1 MSLIKNSL
9 SNSVSKILQDLEESS
24 PNTRASLN
32 ELYPI
37 KFGLQIDKHK
47 ELFFDIDTNKKEISF
62 SKIENPQ
69 FFIKA
74 SSKDLLEL
82 LLKEKINKQMI
93 IGDEEIAI
101 VFLNLVIK
109 SEVDLMYL
117 IDKYLGSYAAFA
129 SSQVY
134 KSIKT
139 LEKEPEGRSDSVHA
153 KLRELNIRVDRLE
166 MERTI

>member
-9 SNSVSKILQDLEESS
+9 SNSISKILQDLEESS

-32 ELYPI
+32 ELYPM

-47 ELFFDIDTNKKEISF
+47 ELFFDIDINKKEVSF

-166 MERTI
+166 MERML

>member
-9 SNSVSKILQDLEESS
+9 SNSISKILQDLEESS

-93 IGDEEIAI
+93 VGDEEIAI
-101 VFLNLVIK
+101 VFLNLLIK

-129 SSQVY
+129 SSQAY

>member
-9 SNSVSKILQDLEESS
+9 SNSISKILQDLEESS

-47 ELFFDIDTNKKEISF
+47 ELFFDIDINKKEISF

-93 IGDEEIAI
+93 VGDEEIAI
-101 VFLNLVIK
+101 VFLNLLIK

-139 LEKEPEGRSDSVHA
+139 IEKEPEGRSDSVHA

>member
-9 SNSVSKILQDLEESS
+9 SNSISKILQDLEESS

-47 ELFFDIDTNKKEISF
+47 ELFFDIDINKKEVSF
-62 SKIENPQ
+62 SRIKNPQ
-69 FFIKA
+69 FFIKG

-139 LEKEPEGRSDSVHA
+139 IEKEPEGRSDSVHA

>member
-9 SNSVSKILQDLEESS
+9 SNSISKILQDLEESS

-47 ELFFDIDTNKKEISF
+47 ELFFDIGTNKKEISF

-139 LEKEPEGRSDSVHA
+139 IEKEPEGRSDSVHA

>member
-9 SNSVSKILQDLEESS
+9 SNFISKILRDLEESS

-37 KFGLQIDKHK
+37 KFGLQIDNHK

>member
-1 MSLIKNSL
+1 MSLIKNSI
-9 SNSVSKILQDLEESS
+9 SNSVSKILQDFEESS

-47 ELFFDIDTNKKEISF
+47 ELFFDIDINKKKVSF
-62 SKIENPQ
+62 SKIDNPQ

-101 VFLNLVIK
+101 VFLSLVIK
-109 SEVDLMYL
+109 SEVDLIYL

-139 LEKEPEGRSDSVHA
+139 LEKEPDGRSDSVHA

-166 MERTI
+166 MEKTI

>member
-9 SNSVSKILQDLEESS
+9 SNSVSKILQVLEESS
-24 PNTRASLN
+24 PNTRASLS

-47 ELFFDIDTNKKEISF
+47 ELFFNIDINKKEVSF
-62 SKIENPQ
+62 SKIDSPQ

-101 VFLNLVIK
+101 VFLGLVIK
-109 SEVDLMYL
+109 SEVDLIYL
-117 IDKYLGSYAAFA
+117 TEKYLGSYAAFA

-134 KSIKT
+134 KSIKA
-139 LEKEPEGRSDSVHA
+139 LEKKPDNRPDFVHS
-153 KLRELNIRVDRLE
+153 KLRELSIRVDRLE
-166 MERTI
+166 MEKTI

>member
-9 SNSVSKILQDLEESS
+9 SNSISKILQDLEESS

-74 SSKDLLEL
+74 SSKDLLKL

-109 SEVDLMYL
+109 SEVDLIYL

-129 SSQVY
+129 SSQAY

>member
-9 SNSVSKILQDLEESS
+9 SNSISKILQDLEESS

-32 ELYPI
+32 ELYPVR
-37 KFGLQIDKHK
+37 FGLQIDKHK
-47 ELFFDIDTNKKEISF
+47 ELFFDIDINKKEVSF

-139 LEKEPEGRSDSVHA
+139 IEKEPEGRSDSVHA

>member
-9 SNSVSKILQDLEESS
+9 SNSISKILQDLEESS

-129 SSQVY
+129 SSQAY

>member
-9 SNSVSKILQDLEESS
+9 SNSISKILQDLEESS

-47 ELFFDIDTNKKEISF
+47 ELFFDIDINKKEISF

-82 LLKEKINKQMI
+82 LIKEKINKQMI

-101 VFLNLVIK
+101 VFLNLLIK

-129 SSQVY
+129 SSQIY

>member
-9 SNSVSKILQDLEESS
+9 SNSISKILQDLEESS

-47 ELFFDIDTNKKEISF
+47 ELFFDIDVNKKEMGF

-82 LLKEKINKQMI
+82 LLKKKINKQMI

-109 SEVDLMYL
+109 SEIDLMYL

-139 LEKEPEGRSDSVHA
+139 IEKEPEGRSDSVHA

>member
-9 SNSVSKILQDLEESS
+9 SNSISKILQDLEESS

-139 LEKEPEGRSDSVHA
+139 MEKEPEGRSDSVHA

>member
-9 SNSVSKILQDLEESS
+9 SNSISKILQDLEESS

-47 ELFFDIDTNKKEISF
+47 ELFFDIDINKKEISF

-129 SSQVY
+129 SSQIY

-139 LEKEPEGRSDSVHA
+139 TEKEPEGRSDSVHA

>member
-9 SNSVSKILQDLEESS
+9 SNSISKILQDLEESS

-47 ELFFDIDTNKKEISF
+47 ELFFDIDINKKEVSF

-139 LEKEPEGRSDSVHA
+139 IEKEPEGRSDSVHA

-166 MERTI
+166 IERTI

>member
-9 SNSVSKILQDLEESS
+9 SNSISKILQDLEESS

-47 ELFFDIDTNKKEISF
+47 ELFFDIDINKKEVSF

-82 LLKEKINKQMI
+82 LIKEKINKQMI

>member
-9 SNSVSKILQDLEESS
+9 SNSISKILQDLEESS

-47 ELFFDIDTNKKEISF
+47 ELFFDIDINKKEVSF

-139 LEKEPEGRSDSVHA
+139 IEKEPEGRSDSVHA
-153 KLRELNIRVDRLE
+153 KLRKLNIRVDRLE

>member
-47 ELFFDIDTNKKEISF
+47 ELFFDIDINKKEVSF
-62 SKIENPQ
+62 SKIDSPQ

-101 VFLNLVIK
+101 VFLGLVIK
-109 SEVDLMYL
+109 SEVDLIYL

-139 LEKEPEGRSDSVHA
+139 IEKEPEGRSDSVHA

-166 MERTI
+166 MEKTI

>member
-9 SNSVSKILQDLEESS
+9 SNSISKILQDLEESS

-47 ELFFDIDTNKKEISF
+47 ELFFDIDINKKEVSF

-82 LLKEKINKQMI
+82 FLKEKINKQMI

-139 LEKEPEGRSDSVHA
+139 IEKEPEGRSDSVHA

>member
-9 SNSVSKILQDLEESS
+9 SNSISKILQDLEESS

-47 ELFFDIDTNKKEISF
+47 ELFFDIEINKKEISF

-129 SSQVY
+129 SSQIY

-139 LEKEPEGRSDSVHA
+139 IEKEPEGRSDSVHV

>member
-9 SNSVSKILQDLEESS
+9 SNSISKILQDLEESS

-134 KSIKT
+134 KSIKN

-153 KLRELNIRVDRLE
+153 KLRKLNIRVDRLE

>member
-9 SNSVSKILQDLEESS
+9 SNSISKILQDLEESS

-47 ELFFDIDTNKKEISF
+47 ELFFDIDINKKEVSF
-62 SKIENPQ
+62 LKIENPQ

-93 IGDEEIAI
+93 IGDEEIAV

-129 SSQVY
+129 SSQAY

>member
-1 MSLIKNSL
+1 
-9 SNSVSKILQDLEESS
+9 
-24 PNTRASLN
+24 
-32 ELYPI
+32 
-37 KFGLQIDKHK
+37 
-47 ELFFDIDTNKKEISF
+47 
-62 SKIENPQ
+62 
-69 FFIKA
+69 
-74 SSKDLLEL
+74 
-82 LLKEKINKQMI
+82 MI

>member
-9 SNSVSKILQDLEESS
+9 SNSISKILQVLEESS

-139 LEKEPEGRSDSVHA
+139 IEKEPEGRSDSVHA

>member
-9 SNSVSKILQDLEESS
+9 SNSISKILQVLEESS

-47 ELFFDIDTNKKEISF
+47 ELFFDIDINKKEISF

-139 LEKEPEGRSDSVHA
+139 IEKEPEGRSDSVHA

>member
-9 SNSVSKILQDLEESS
+9 SNSISKILQDLEESS

>member
-9 SNSVSKILQDLEESS
+9 SNSISKILQDLEESS

-47 ELFFDIDTNKKEISF
+47 ELFFDIDINKKEISF

-166 MERTI
+166 MERRI

>member
-9 SNSVSKILQDLEESS
+9 SNSISKILQDLEESS

-139 LEKEPEGRSDSVHA
+139 TEKESEGRSDSVHA

>member
-9 SNSVSKILQDLEESS
+9 SNSISKILQDLEESS

-47 ELFFDIDTNKKEISF
+47 ELFFDIDINKKEVSF

-109 SEVDLMYL
+109 SEVDLIYL

-139 LEKEPEGRSDSVHA
+139 IEKEPEGRSDSVHA

>member
-9 SNSVSKILQDLEESS
+9 SNSISKILQDLEESS

-109 SEVDLMYL
+109 SEVDLIYL

-129 SSQVY
+129 SSQAY

>member
-9 SNSVSKILQDLEESS
+9 SNSISKILQDLEESS

-47 ELFFDIDTNKKEISF
+47 ELFFDIDINKKEISF

-101 VFLNLVIK
+101 VFLSLVIK
-109 SEVDLMYL
+109 SEVDLIYL

-129 SSQVY
+129 SSQAY

-139 LEKEPEGRSDSVHA
+139 LEKNPENKPDFVHS

-166 MERTI
+166 MEKTI

>member
-9 SNSVSKILQDLEESS
+9 SNSISKILQDLEESS

-109 SEVDLMYL
+109 SEVDLIYL

>member
-9 SNSVSKILQDLEESS
+9 SNSISKILQDLEESS

-47 ELFFDIDTNKKEISF
+47 ELFFDIDINKKEISF

-117 IDKYLGSYAAFA
+117 IDKYLGSYAAYA

-139 LEKEPEGRSDSVHA
+139 IEKEPEGRSDSVHA

>member
-1 MSLIKNSL
+1 MSPIKNNL
-9 SNSVSKILQDLEESS
+9 SDSVSKILQVLEESS

-139 LEKEPEGRSDSVHA
+139 IEKEPEGRSDSVHA

>member
-9 SNSVSKILQDLEESS
+9 SNSISKILQDLEESS

-47 ELFFDIDTNKKEISF
+47 ELFFDIDINKKEVSF

-82 LLKEKINKQMI
+82 LLKEKINRQMI

-139 LEKEPEGRSDSVHA
+139 IEKEPEGRSDSVHA

>member
-9 SNSVSKILQDLEESS
+9 SNSISKILQDLEESS

-47 ELFFDIDTNKKEISF
+47 ELFFDIDINKKEVSF

-93 IGDEEIAI
+93 IGDEDIAI

-139 LEKEPEGRSDSVHA
+139 IEKEPEGRSDSVHA

>member
-9 SNSVSKILQDLEESS
+9 SNSISKILQDLEESS

-47 ELFFDIDTNKKEISF
+47 ELFFDIDINKKEVSF
-62 SKIENPQ
+62 SKIKNPQ